1 MKLVMSAILRANFW
15 LPSMST
21 YVSLSVGRGNVKS
34 MVGWVRASSKMSMSK
49 SEFAIDMDGWNK
61 GDGMEEM
68 EWMEV
73 NC

>member
-1 MKLVMSAILRANFW
+1 
-15 LPSMST
+15 
-21 YVSLSVGRGNVKS
+21 

-61 GDGMEEM
+61 VDGMEEM